1 MDFSKA
7 QREGFIEVF
16 TDLFSS
22 NGDPRNRKKLRDAGE
37 KLI

>member
-7 QREGFIEVF
+7 QRKGFIETF
-16 TDLFSS
+16 TDLFLS
-22 NGDPRNRKKLRDAGE
+22 NGDPRNREELRDAGE